1 MSLVTEAAQLLRDD
15 DNVGDADVAA
25 EAMVQVSAEAE
36 VAEESDDSTDDAM
49 TSSDSSGSGDDSAK
63 GSGSAPQPEPPDVDD
78 DVALDVAA
86 QITASVERRV
96 RSMPERANIHM
107 VCRRSVRKTV
117 HYGSMDDFEK
127 LARSRALTEK
137 YTQEHRDPFEL
148 WPRCRDCFPE

>member
-25 EAMVQVSAEAE
+25 VTMVQVSAEAE
-36 VAEESDDSTDDAM
+36 VAEVSDATTEDDM
-49 TSSDSSGSGDDSAK
+49 TSSDSSGSGDDGAE

-96 RSMPERANIHM
+96 LSTPERANIHLAQHG
-107 VCRRSVRKTV
+107 RS
-117 HYGSMDDFEK
+117 
-127 LARSRALTEK
+127 
-137 YTQEHRDPFEL
+137 
-148 WPRCRDCFPE
+148 PE